1 MAWGEELLALLPGQV
16 ELGQGARAEVAGDLS
31 PVRQMRVLRGEA
43 MALPAAVVRARV
55 PEDVQAVLRFASGRG
70 LKVVARG
77 GGSGVVGGVA
87 AGPEAIVL
95 DLRPMDAIGPLD
107 VESGVVVVEA
117 GCILARLEERLRAH
131 GLTTGHYPQS
141 IGLAS
146 VGGLVATRSCGQYST
161 RYGSIEQMVVGLD
174 VVTSDG
180 EFLHLGRPP
189 RRALGPEAAPLMLGG
204 EGTLGVITSVTLA
217 AWPLPEAEEFRA
229 YAFDSFAQG
238 LEAMR
243 GLTRA
248 GLPLGVI
255 RLYDRDDALHGFPG
269 LLPDQGVDA
278 LLLLSC
284 LGPREVA
291 QGGVAAADRIGLEVG
306 GRRLGGEIARH
317 WLETRNDVSEW
328 DRYLS
333 AGVLVDTVECGATW
347 SRLPV
352 AYDAALAAV
361 RAVPEVVA
369 VFAHAAHAEATGA
382 SLYFTFAAVPLPQG
396 DAAELQS
403 RVWDALLSAVA
414 REGAS
419 VGHHHGVGRL
429 RQTWTWR
436 ERQGELDLLER
447 LRAALDPGRLLNP
460 GALWPD

>member
-1 MAWGEELLALLPGQV
+1 MAWREELLGLLPGQV
-16 ELGQGARAEVAGDLS
+16 ELDEVARAEVAGDLS
-31 PVRQMRVLRGEA
+31 PVRQMRALRGEA
-43 MALPAAVVRARV
+43 MPLPAAVVHARR
-55 PEDVQAVLRFASGRG
+55 PQDVQTVLRFASGRG

-77 GGSGVVGGVA
+77 GGSGVVGGVE
-87 AGPEAIVL
+87 AGPDAIVL
-95 DLRPMDAIGPLD
+95 DLRPMDAIGPVD

-117 GCILARLEERLRAH
+117 GCILARLEERLRSY

-174 VVTSDG
+174 VVTADG
-180 EFLHLGRPP
+180 ELLHLGRPP
-189 RRALGPEAAPLMLGG
+189 RRALGPEIAPLLLGG
-204 EGTLGVITSVTLA
+204 EGTLGVLTSVTFA
-217 AWPLPEAEEFRA
+217 AWPLPEAEKFRA
-229 YAFDSFAQG
+229 YAFDGFAQG

-248 GLPLGVI
+248 GLPLGVV

-269 LLPDQGVDA
+269 LMPDEGVGA

-284 LGPREVA
+284 LGPGEVA
-291 QGGVAAADRIGLEVG
+291 AGGVAAADRMGREFG
-306 GRRLGGEIARH
+306 GRPLGGEIARH

-347 SRLPV
+347 SRLGA
-352 AYDAALAAV
+352 AYEAAIAAV

-369 VFAHAAHAEATGA
+369 VFGHAAHAEATGA
-382 SLYFTFAAVPLPQG
+382 SLYFTFAAVPLPKG
-396 DAAELQS
+396 DAAELQT

-419 VGHHHGVGRL
+419 VGHHHGVGRM